1 MIQISACRPTLTN
14 TREGT
19 GKGSGPGIIK
29 LRYVSLDTQAYT

>member
-29 LRYVSLDTQAYT
+29 LSLDTQAYT